1 MFYFS
6 SDSEQIPLILSAVV
20 VFTFLVMVLLMILV
34 WHWRRRARAKETAVK
49 MTMVLTGMED
59 NEPLRPSNVKPN
71 TAKLRIVKEV
81 DLRIGAELGNGAF
94 GVVYKVNRNQH
105 LSTYIYIL
113 YNLLYLFI
121 KYVHFIIIYWFT

>member
-1 MFYFS
+1 M
-6 SDSEQIPLILSAVV
+6 ILSAVV

-94 GVVYKVNRNQH
+94 GVVYKVKIIQFYHYVPTNDKNQ
-105 LSTYIYIL
+105 YK
-113 YNLLYLFI
+113 N
-121 KYVHFIIIYWFT
+121 YVSV

>member
-1 MFYFS
+1 MLRSRYS

-94 GVVYKVNRNQH
+94 GVVYKV
-105 LSTYIYIL
+105 
-113 YNLLYLFI
+113 F
-121 KYVHFIIIYWFT
+121 